1 MLSAFLPCWS
11 LWAATTTVLPLQNVS
26 RFSTILRS
34 LLASRRRCGLI
45 EDYYV
50 GILVYYPCNQQSL
63 LLAAAKV
70 QAEAPMRVS

>member
-1 MLSAFLPCWS
+1 MLSAFLPCLTS

-34 LLASRRRCGLI
+34 LLASSDDVASSR
-45 EDYYV
+45 DYYV

-70 QAEAPMRVS
+70 RAGGA